1 MFFAQ
6 APLWLS
12 SLIFLVVL
20 PLVAVAAHAIAR
32 RRFGI
37 NSLRANN
44 EVASAKFNTIG
55 AAYAVLLAFAVTV
68 VWEKFNAAESLVTQE
83 ASAAVTIYRLAKS
96 LPDDTGSALH
106 GTINTYL
113 KAAIE
118 QDWPAMAHGRDGRP
132 SPEATHALDETYA
145 VLLRYS
151 PVDGRGEALLNGIL
165 HQLDQ
170 LTDARRGR
178 IAAAGGSVPSV
189 VWMVLVGGAFL
200 TIGFTFF
207 LGTENFNAQMLM
219 TGALSVLIFSGLLL
233 IVTVDH
239 PFSGSVKVQPEALE
253 FVLTH
258 FGNVA
263 NPR

>member
-20 PLVAVAAHAIAR
+20 PLVAVAAHAIVR
-32 RRFGI
+32 RHFGI

-55 AAYAVLLAFAVTV
+55 VAYAVLLAFAVTV

-118 QDWPAMAHGRDGRP
+118 QDWPAMAHGP
-132 SPEATHALDETYA
+132 TSPTPPVGPTASPTTSHSLRSSPIS
-145 VLLRYS
+145 LLAGCRS
-151 PVDGRGEALLNGIL
+151 PVR
-165 HQLDQ
+165 
-170 LTDARRGR
+170 
-178 IAAAGGSVPSV
+178 S
-189 VWMVLVGGAFL
+189 
-200 TIGFTFF
+200 
-207 LGTENFNAQMLM
+207 
-219 TGALSVLIFSGLLL
+219 
-233 IVTVDH
+233 
-239 PFSGSVKVQPEALE
+239 
-253 FVLTH
+253 
-258 FGNVA
+258 
-263 NPR
+263 PRT